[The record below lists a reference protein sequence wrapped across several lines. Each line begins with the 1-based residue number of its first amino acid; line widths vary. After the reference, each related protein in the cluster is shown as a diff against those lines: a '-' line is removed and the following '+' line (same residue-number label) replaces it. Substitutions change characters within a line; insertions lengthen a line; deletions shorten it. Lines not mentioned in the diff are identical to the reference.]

1 MTSSTSSP
9 QALCQGLCGSQ
20 ALGRGVQMGGGVGR
34 LEEYLRVPR
43 KKFGFKDDGT
53 IKKAREKKGTGKK

>member
-1 MTSSTSSP
+1 
-9 QALCQGLCGSQ
+9 
-20 ALGRGVQMGGGVGR
+20 MGGGVGR